1 MVKFVVGMIIGV
13 MALIFVLMNA
23 ELVDLRLYFWTVT
36 VSRSMMLL
44 LVLTT
49 GIAIGYILNGLR
61 MRKSRN

>member
-49 GIAIGYILNGLR
+49 GIAIGYILNGVR
-61 MRKSRN
+61 IRKSRN